1 MKYSVYLSK
10 MSDNDIRSI
19 YEYIANVLHAPTA
32 FQINIVRILYGGMNI
47 DKELDPWV

>member
-10 MSDNDIRSI
+10 MSENDIQSI

-32 FQINIVRILYGGMNI
+32 FQVNIVRILYGGMNI